1 MKNFKPIAIGIDS
14 ESLNRFHK
22 NVETKVKYIDELHE
36 YVNKFVN
43 IEDKVNLQGNFYD
56 SFVQMFL
63 DEYKDKFPPISIE
76 KMFEQMDCDY
86 MKVRELCQKIKDIDI
101 KLDARMKAKE
111 PDFNI
116 YTQSED
122 QNKLYTTLNR
132 LCKDVNALKDF
143 GVRLSGGALIQG
155 TQNML
160 VYDWGTQGMKPN
172 TRRILNIDSRV

>member
-76 KMFEQMDCDY
+76 KMFEQMDCDSN
-86 MKVRELCQKIKDIDI
+86 KVKELCSKIEGIDI
-101 KLDARMKAKE
+101 KLDAKMEAKE

-116 YTQSED
+116 YTQTEN
-122 QNKLYTTLNR
+122 QNKLFVTLKR
-132 LCKDVNALKDF
+132 LCKDVNSLKEF
-143 GVRLSGGALIQG
+143 GVRLSGNALIHG
-155 TQNML
+155 TQMML
-160 VYDWGTQGMKPN
+160 VYNWSKQEMEPN
-172 TRRILNIDSRV
+172 TRRILGQDLRG